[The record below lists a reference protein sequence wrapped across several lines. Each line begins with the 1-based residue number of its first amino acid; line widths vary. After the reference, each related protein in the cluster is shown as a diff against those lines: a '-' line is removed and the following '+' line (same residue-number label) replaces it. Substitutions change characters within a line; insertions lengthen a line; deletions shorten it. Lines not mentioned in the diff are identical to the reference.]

1 VTIVPEVKV
10 DDYMEY
16 MEDVVARA
24 SRELVEADKML
35 ILAERRERR
44 IREICQQH
52 FDQAV
57 CREIVNLLD
66 GR

>member
-24 SRELVEADKML
+24 SRELVEADQKL

-44 IREICQQH
+44 IREICEQH

>member
-1 VTIVPEVKV
+1 MTIVPEVKV
-10 DDYMEY
+10 DDY